1 MIEDADGHPRSA
13 LERAGTDPGRDRGG
27 GQAGP
32 RREVGRD
39 LAALPAHHR
48 RADDS
53 GEHRPGSEGRLSR
66 ASAEARPATR
76 LPALRG
82 QRGRAHQG
90 LAARLDPAGAGR
102 GRQAGARHLAGD
114 LVRRARRSAPSQAAR
129 AGGLVKRLALVLA
142 LAGCAHRAAQEKQV
156 TMDPIEFHA
165 TKQGTVEIVDP
176 AELFAEAG
184 KRYADKQYKE
194 AGEIYDRVAAQFAES
209 RFVTQ
214 SLYNAGLCLEAAGDL
229 DGAADRYRKLIARGA
244 TGSDAIDAQY
254 RLGGVYERAR
264 NWAAA
269 GQEWAEIL
277 DRKDLTLSDRVEA
290 MSRRGVAQFNLKD
303 LVAAERTFRET
314 QRFFQDH
321 QDDERLDTSYFLAMS
336 AYYIGQVAHEEYRLL
351 PVRLPEKQMAQDLEN
366 KARMLMTAQ
375 TRYLDAMKVNNGEW
389 ATAAGFQIASL
400 YREFYDDLVGA
411 PIPPELTGEA
421 REVYL
426 E

>member
-1 MIEDADGHPRSA
+1 M
-13 LERAGTDPGRDRGG
+13 
-27 GQAGP
+27 
-32 RREVGRD
+32 
-39 LAALPAHHR
+39 
-48 RADDS
+48 
-53 GEHRPGSEGRLSR
+53 
-66 ASAEARPATR
+66 
-76 LPALRG
+76 
-82 QRGRAHQG
+82 
-90 LAARLDPAGAGR
+90 
-102 GRQAGARHLAGD
+102 
-114 LVRRARRSAPSQAAR
+114 
-129 AGGLVKRLALVLA
+129 KRLALIVA
-142 LAGCAHRAAQEKQV
+142 LSGCAHHVAREKHV

-184 KRYADKQYKE
+184 KRYAAKQYKE
-194 AGEIYDRVAAQFAES
+194 AVEIYDRVATQFAES
-209 RFVTQ
+209 RFVTP
-214 SLYNAGLCLEAAGDL
+214 SLYNAGLCLESAGDL
-229 DGAADRYRKLIARGA
+229 DGAADRYRKLIARGGA
-244 TGSDAIDAQY
+244 GSDVIDAQY
-254 RLGGVYERAR
+254 RLGAVYERAT

-277 DRKDLTLSDRVEA
+277 ERKDLTLSDRVEA

-351 PVRLPEKQMAQDLEN
+351 PVRLPEKQMAQDLES

-411 PIPPELTGEA
+411 PIPTELSGEA

-426 E
+426 EELKKQVRNLLSKAMRVHERNVLMAERIGVTNEWVKRSNEQMEQLRKLLVPGAAPTDPTPLPPAPEPPPMPKPREDARPHPIM